1 VTVLPEYIGAGWAF
15 PVRTDATGSIALVSG
30 EREVVESIRLILSTA
45 PGERPMR
52 PEFGCAIHDLV
63 FAPADAAT
71 AGQIAYEVRV
81 SLDRWEPRIVVSDV
95 VVHFEQAALG
105 KLFIEIRYLLRGSN
119 DPRNLVFPFYTI
131 PSSESASGALNDGR
145 AE

>member
-1 VTVLPEYIGAGWAF
+1 VSVEFIGRGWAF
-15 PVRTDATGSIALVSG
+15 PVHTDATGSVALVG
-30 EREVVESIRLILSTA
+30 GDREIVESIRLILGTA

-81 SLDRWEPRIVVSDV
+81 SLEKWEPRITLTDV
-95 VVHFEQAALG
+95 VVSFEAVESG
-105 KLFIEIRYLLRGSN
+105 TLFIDIRYTIRDTN
-119 DPRNLVFPFYTI
+119 DPRNLVFPFYVI
-131 PSSESASGALNDGR
+131 PPHESIEAVPSRSDGV
-145 AE
+145 